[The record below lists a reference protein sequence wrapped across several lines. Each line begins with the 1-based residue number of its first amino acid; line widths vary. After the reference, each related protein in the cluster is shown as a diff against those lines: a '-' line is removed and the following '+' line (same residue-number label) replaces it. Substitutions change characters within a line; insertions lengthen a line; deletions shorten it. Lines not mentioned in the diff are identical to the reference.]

1 MCGRYDIIHSVKDI
15 ADKYEVSVPDFELK
29 PRYNAAPTQM
39 LPVIIEQAKR
49 EMELMRWGL
58 IPNWAEDTKIG
69 SKMINARSE
78 TLAEKPSFKKP
89 LKSKRCLIPVDGFYE
104 WKAIAG
110 KGKQPMCFTVKDTEI
125 FSLAGLWEIWDRP
138 QEIIHSFTI
147 ITTEANELVS
157 EVHDRMPVILD
168 EENQYLWLSKKLSME
183 EHLELLKPF
192 PSEKMSFKPVS
203 KMLRFVDVD
212 VPELL
217 DEHYETT
224 HSAKPKK
231 LIKVKKSDTEKTDT
245 LF

>member
-1 MCGRYDIIHSVKDI
+1 MCGRAKMTHSVEDI
-15 ADKYEVSVPDFELK
+15 AEYYDVDVPDFEIK
-29 PRYNAAPTQM
+29 PRYNFAPTQM
-39 LPVIIEQAKR
+39 LPIIIEQTKR
-49 EMELMRWGL
+49 ELVLMKWGL

-78 TLAEKPSFKKP
+78 TLTEKRSFKRP
-89 LKSKRCLIPVDGFYE
+89 LISKRCLVPLDGFYE
-104 WKAIAG
+104 WKAIVG

-125 FSLAGLWEIWDRP
+125 FSLAGLWEFWDRP
-138 QEIIHSFTI
+138 QEIIYSFTI
-147 ITTEANELVS
+147 ITTSANELVS

-192 PSEKMSFKPVS
+192 PSEKMRFKPVS

-217 DEHYETT
+217 DENYVRERT
-224 HSAKPKK
+224 AKPKK
-231 LIKVKKSDTEKTDT
+231 LVKVKVKN
-245 LF
+245 